1 MSYAQV
7 LHLLLGE
14 STSVVWGST
23 SVVSGYSSSRVS
35 VSPASEIFTI
45 EVEFEC
51 NTILVQAIPSTQSF
65 ATLASLFFPTLSFIG
80 ALPFSVLCTSVSL
93 ITLVYNAYKPTASK
107 SLFQVSS
114 HLLKQKALE
123 KGEQ

>member
-1 MSYAQV
+1 MSYVQV

-23 SVVSGYSSSRVS
+23 SVVSGYSSSSVS

-45 EVEFEC
+45 EVDYEC

-65 ATLASLFFPTLSFIG
+65 TTLASLFFSTLSFSG
-80 ALPFSVLCTSVSL
+80 ALSWSENCKFSR
-93 ITLVYNAYKPTASK
+93 K
-107 SLFQVSS
+107 
-114 HLLKQKALE
+114 
-123 KGEQ
+123 

>member
-1 MSYAQV
+1 MSYVQV

-45 EVEFEC
+45 EVECEC
-51 NTILVQAIPSTQSF
+51 NIILVVQAIPSTQSF
-65 ATLASLFFPTLSFIG
+65 TTLASLFFSTLSFSG
-80 ALPFSVLCTSVSL
+80 ALSWSENCKFSR
-93 ITLVYNAYKPTASK
+93 K
-107 SLFQVSS
+107 
-114 HLLKQKALE
+114 
-123 KGEQ
+123 